1 MLNMLKKILILIS
14 ILAPF
19 IIFYFS
25 NLLLRKKSKYPI
37 IKLSLASIF
46 LLLCVLL
53 YFRFSDDTKPG
64 EIYNPPKLKNGKI
77 IKPYKKN

>member
-1 MLNMLKKILILIS
+1 MLKKILILIS
-14 ILAPF
+14 ILTPF

-25 NLLLRKKSKYPI
+25 NLILKKKSKYPV
-37 IKLSLASIF
+37 IKLSLISIF

-64 EIYNPPKLKNGKI
+64 EKYDPPKLKNGQI